1 LTKRG
6 KGSKTML
13 LTDGR
18 GLPLAVDVASARP
31 HEVAL
36 IEPLLRQCPMRSR
49 LRRLLYDRA
58 ADSQALRT
66 RLAQRGIDLI
76 CPDRLCNRRAR
87 QDRRKLRRH
96 RRRWRVERTISWLRS
111 YRRLVTRYDR
121 LLHIFLGFVQLACLM
136 IVLRRF

>member
-1 LTKRG
+1 
-6 KGSKTML
+6 MI

-18 GLPLAVDVASARP
+18 GLPLAVDVGSARP

-36 IEPLLRQCPMRSR
+36 IEPLIQKCPLRKH

-58 ADSQALRT
+58 ADSQALRK

-76 CPDRLCNRRAR
+76 CPDRSCNRTMR

-111 YRRLVTRYDR
+111 YRRLVTRYDQ
-121 LLHIFLGFVQLACLM
+121 LIHIFLGFVQLACLT

>member
-1 LTKRG
+1 
-6 KGSKTML
+6 ML
-13 LTDGR
+13 LTDGQ

-36 IEPLLRQCPMRSR
+36 IEPLIRRCPLRNR

-58 ADSQALRT
+58 ADSQALRK
-66 RLAQRGIDLI
+66 RLAQRGIELI
-76 CPDRLCNRRAR
+76 CPDRSCNRTKR
-87 QDRRKLRRH
+87 QDLRKLRRH

-111 YRRLVTRYDR
+111 YRRLVTRYDQ
-121 LLHIFLGFVQLACLM
+121 LIQIFLGFVQLACLM